1 MKQFEFIDISGDAGI
16 RAYGRNLTEVFS
28 NAAIAL
34 YSLITDVSRVEA
46 KKNIAISLKSHSST
60 SLLVSW
66 LNELI
71 FHFDTY
77 GFIGKDLIDIELS
90 IPEQTPGNQHVEDNA
105 YGLTATVAGEDFD
118 REKHEG
124 SLLLKAATYH
134 NLRIEKTGNLWEADI
149 IFDI

>member
-1 MKQFEFIDISGDAGI
+1 MKKFEFIDISGDAGI
-16 RAYGRNLTEVFS
+16 RAFGRNLTEVFS

-34 YSLITDVSRVEA
+34 YCLITDVSRVES
-46 KKNIAISLKSHSST
+46 KKNITISLKSHSFT

-77 GFIGKDLIDIELS
+77 GFIGKELIDIELS
-90 IPEQTPGNQHVEDNA
+90 IPEQTQGNLHAGDNS
-105 YGLTATVAGEDFD
+105 YGITATVAGEDFD
-118 REKHEG
+118 RDKHEG

-134 NLRIEKTGNLWEADI
+134 NLRIEKIGNLWEADI